1 MKQKKK
7 KSKQF
12 HWHYFVQQLF
22 LYNLIYYILII
33 EMFQFENLDAG
44 SKNVVLEVKEERQK
58 RKKTFFLFHQSKI
71 QIKAMHVKM
80 FTDNWLELKM
90 IDQIGYS
97 YVLG

>member
-1 MKQKKK
+1 
-7 KSKQF
+7 
-12 HWHYFVQQLF
+12 
-22 LYNLIYYILII
+22 
-33 EMFQFENLDAG
+33 MFQFENLDAG
-44 SKNVVLEVKEERQK
+44 SKNVVLESKEERQK